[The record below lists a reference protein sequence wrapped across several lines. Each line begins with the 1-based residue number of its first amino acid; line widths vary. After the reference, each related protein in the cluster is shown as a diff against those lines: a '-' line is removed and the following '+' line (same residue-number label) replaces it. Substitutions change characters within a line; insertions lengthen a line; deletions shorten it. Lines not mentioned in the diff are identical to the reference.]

1 MRTAR
6 LVGTSPSAIRLARRL
21 RLAVSALALAVIID
35 LPRAFALD
43 LDGVDGLITETVA
56 SRDRQ
61 RVWDNSKRYGAESI
75 DERDRTFAK
84 PEGIRAGSFLIFPEV
99 GAAVTFDDNIFTR
112 DFEKRSDWRSA
123 VEGGI
128 KFQSQLP
135 RHMLDFS
142 LEGKVVNY
150 AEYTDLDYANVR
162 AKLESALHFDN
173 AHTLSASFLSGIEH
187 EERDDPSYPLTAR
200 GPIQVFHN
208 RASVGIT
215 RDVGRLYGT
224 LSATAESWDFDDAI
238 AVNGDLLDQDSRNTT
253 TYSSQLKFGYR
264 FSPGYTFVGKV
275 RGLHDLNEG
284 DIKTDRDAWGYEA
297 LAGLAFETN
306 PLLRWRILGGFGVR
320 DYEQDDLANLNTTL
334 MQADVQ
340 WLPTQRLTIYGT
352 LSRQILDVTDIAA
365 SGVVQSS
372 AKLSAEYE
380 IYHNLVMNAG
390 IELRSDV
397 FQGTDRQDEL
407 YSIRAGLDYYFTK
420 NWLFTFGY
428 EYQVRDSTDDALDM
442 HRNRFR
448 IGAKLH
454 F

>member
-84 PEGIRAGSFLIFPEV
+84 PEGIRAGSFLVFPEV

-238 AVNGDLLDQDSRNTT
+238 AVNGDQPIRIPAVSS
-253 TYSSQLKFGYR
+253 TYSS
-264 FSPGYTFVGKV
+264 
-275 RGLHDLNEG
+275 
-284 DIKTDRDAWGYEA
+284 A
-297 LAGLAFETN
+297 
-306 PLLRWRILGGFGVR
+306 
-320 DYEQDDLANLNTTL
+320 
-334 MQADVQ
+334 
-340 WLPTQRLTIYGT
+340 
-352 LSRQILDVTDIAA
+352 
-365 SGVVQSS
+365 
-372 AKLSAEYE
+372 
-380 IYHNLVMNAG
+380 
-390 IELRSDV
+390 
-397 FQGTDRQDEL
+397 
-407 YSIRAGLDYYFTK
+407 IR
-420 NWLFTFGY
+420 N
-428 EYQVRDSTDDALDM
+428 
-442 HRNRFR
+442 
-448 IGAKLH
+448 
-454 F
+454 